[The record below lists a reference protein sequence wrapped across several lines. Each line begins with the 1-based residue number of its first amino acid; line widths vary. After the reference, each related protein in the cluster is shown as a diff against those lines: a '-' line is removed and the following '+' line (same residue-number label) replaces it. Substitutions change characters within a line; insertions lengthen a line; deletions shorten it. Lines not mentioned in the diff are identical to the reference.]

1 MSEELTNIE
10 MIVFEDDQGK
20 EIEME
25 IIDEFHFNGIHY
37 VALSEAPQAD
47 SDQLLDEDDIRFF
60 RILNENGE
68 EMFDAIE
75 DQNTIQLLA
84 DELEKRLLEP

>member
-37 VALSEAPQAD
+37 VALSEVPQAD